1 MRTLIKTKRRLFAI
15 IKVEI
20 MKMQLKIIKS
30 LQIMF
35 LERWAVVTKS

>member
-15 IKVEI
+15 IKVKI